1 MVIGFKERFKMKKSK
16 KQQSNPATP
25 KAPTFTFV
33 SLEPGFNRVER
44 ASFKEAFTDMFK
56 WVDNLLKSG
65 GMSYQVLETAIWIER
80 SGRDPL
86 FFYDARDL
94 AYEIGVMVDGKLI
107 E

>member
-1 MVIGFKERFKMKKSK
+1 MKKSK
-16 KQQSNPATP
+16 KQTAA

-33 SLEPGFNRVER
+33 SLEPDFNRVER
-44 ASFKEAFTDMFK
+44 ATFKEAFADMFK

-80 SGRDPL
+80 SGMDPL

-94 AYEIGVMVDGKLI
+94 AYEVGVMVDGKLV